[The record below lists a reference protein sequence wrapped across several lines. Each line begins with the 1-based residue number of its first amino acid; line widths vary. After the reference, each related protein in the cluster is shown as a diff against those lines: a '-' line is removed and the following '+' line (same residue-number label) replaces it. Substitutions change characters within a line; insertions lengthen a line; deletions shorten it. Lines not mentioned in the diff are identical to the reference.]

1 MSRILKRP
9 MFRIGGSA
17 NDGIMSMAAPRK
29 NYQQG
34 TPYEEKFKEIY
45 PLLERSAGPGP
56 SVYSDFGDLLISGGL
71 NLMSGRA
78 AGRGNLAA
86 IAESFKEPY
95 QSFSKARA
103 SEDALKRQ
111 LRLAAATQAMT
122 STDAEKLQKLK
133 IQAEQ
138 QMLNQKLKQED
149 KKLFIEKSQLGSKAS
164 GIFDLLDDLRKTQKV
179 TDVII
184 NVENN
189 KPKLKEVFQ
198 VPKDTVFVDTLGKIY
213 KKTDDQTGYVAI
225 DFGGKTPAA
234 PTKPIEMSPSEK
246 FQNVIEQRGA
256 YRRKLFEDI
265 QRRRSLS
272 EANAIK

>member
-86 IAESFKEPY
+86 VAESFKEPY

-133 IQAEQ
+133 
-138 QMLNQKLKQED
+138 QED

-164 GIFDLLDDLRKTQKV
+164 GIFDLLDDLRWAEKV
-179 TDVII
+179 V
-184 NVENN
+184 N
-189 KPKLKEVFQ
+189 
-198 VPKDTVFVDTLGKIY
+198 
-213 KKTDDQTGYVAI
+213 
-225 DFGGKTPAA
+225 
-234 PTKPIEMSPSEK
+234 
-246 FQNVIEQRGA
+246 
-256 YRRKLFEDI
+256 
-265 QRRRSLS
+265 
-272 EANAIK
+272 